1 MFSYGTMGTP
11 VGFSCEIAGQKPP
24 QYQLGIPRW
33 CPQCSPEAV
42 SKVKGQEEAMFYM
55 YYWYNAYDIIK
66 PHGSIWV
73 VRMCCVIHTDPVLKC
88 FSDPEGLT
96 YENLLVGVVPE
107 SGSESAG

>member
-55 YYWYNAYDIIK
+55 Y
-66 PHGSIWV
+66 
-73 VRMCCVIHTDPVLKC
+73 
-88 FSDPEGLT
+88 
-96 YENLLVGVVPE
+96 
-107 SGSESAG
+107 